1 MILKLENTNF
11 TNKSL
16 FSTYNIDDNKI
27 VVSNKV
33 PFVKR
38 ISNILMAIKMLNKLD
53 LYAYSFQQ

>member
-16 FSTYNIDDNKI
+16 FSTYNIDNNKI